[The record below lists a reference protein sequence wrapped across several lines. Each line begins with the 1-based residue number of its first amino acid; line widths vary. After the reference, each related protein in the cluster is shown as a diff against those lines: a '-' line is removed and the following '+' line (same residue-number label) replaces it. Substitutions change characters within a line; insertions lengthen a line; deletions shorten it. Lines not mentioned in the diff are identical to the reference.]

1 VDRSKPPAPST
12 IAPLPDVIGPLTV
25 TVPTASARNSG
36 CSAIVVC
43 GFAVARLVA
52 GLVAGL
58 VAAGLVAAR
67 LVVAGLLVNTADAA
81 GTVLDELEL
90 DAQAVHNAA
99 TNSAAVNELGLM
111 SANRTQVD

>member
-36 CSAIVVC
+36 CSAIVVG
-43 GFAVARLVA
+43 GFVVA

-58 VAAGLVAAR
+58 VVAGLVAAR

-81 GTVLDELEL
+81 GAVLDELEL
-90 DAQAVHNAA
+90 DAQAVHIAA
-99 TNSAAVNELGLM
+99 TSSAAVNELGLM
-111 SANRTQVD
+111 SAKRTQVD